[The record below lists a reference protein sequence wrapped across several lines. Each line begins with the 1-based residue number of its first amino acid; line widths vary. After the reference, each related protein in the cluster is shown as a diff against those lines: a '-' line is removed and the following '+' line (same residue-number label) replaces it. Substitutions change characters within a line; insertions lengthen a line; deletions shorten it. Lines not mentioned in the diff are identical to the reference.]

1 MKPRQKPK
9 ITDDR
14 VPPRFTRDLGHLNA
28 PEGRPV
34 ELSAEFTAVPP
45 VREVFWYKD
54 GLQMES
60 SVDFHIQSTSTRSV
74 LRIRQAYKSDSSFYQ
89 VKVFNVAG
97 VAVSQAYLSV
107 VPGLK
112 SILYNFFS

>member
-1 MKPRQKPK
+1 M
-9 ITDDR
+9 
-14 VPPRFTRDLGHLNA
+14 NA
-28 PEGRPV
+28 LEGKPV
-34 ELSAEFTAVPP
+34 ELSCEFTGVPP

-74 LRIRQAYKSDSSFYQ
+74 LRIRQAYKTDSSFYQ

-97 VAVSQAYLSV
+97 VAVSQAYLSI
-107 VPGLK
+107 VPGYYYYYYRQLK
-112 SILYNFFS
+112 QFYSNEGLTSFIYF